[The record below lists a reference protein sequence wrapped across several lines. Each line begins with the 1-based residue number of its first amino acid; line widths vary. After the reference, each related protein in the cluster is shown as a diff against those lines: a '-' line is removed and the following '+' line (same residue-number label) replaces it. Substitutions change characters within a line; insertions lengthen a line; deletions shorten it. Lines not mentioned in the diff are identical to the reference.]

1 MFAGRRSILAALLPA
16 FALALA
22 LPPSA
27 HAAGDTIFAGTQV
40 HTINI
45 QFAQPAFWDSLVA
58 YYNAGNE
65 QYMAASVTFD
75 GATMDSVG
83 VRLKGNASYTH
94 ANNKKPFRLSFDEY
108 RGAQRLDGLKGI
120 HLNNCWEDPTFM
132 REKLHLD
139 FLRDAGIPAPRGAFA
154 QVYLNGE
161 LWGFYSM
168 VEHVDKTFLS
178 SRFGNS
184 GGNLYKAVD
193 GLLISVV
200 SDFKWYGSDP
210 ASYYA
215 HYELKTDDSLAPWTD
230 LVNVINLVNN
240 SASPAT
246 DMPLAINMDSV
257 YRGLAVDN
265 LLANLD
271 NYSGSCRNFYVYFNA
286 VTGKMEWVPWDA
298 GMSFGS
304 YFGLT
309 TAYETLSLTYA
320 SSAVNRPLATKIFT
334 TPALLQGYLE
344 TACELSS
351 AYLTTDRLYAQ
362 IDAIAPVI
370 RPYVDAD
377 PRKMT
382 TIAQFDANLTSDITL
397 NGHRKP
403 GLKSFIAARIASVQ
417 SQLAALGVSCVST
430 VQAGDVVINE
440 LAADNTAILDPAGE
454 AEDWVE
460 IHNTTTGAI
469 DLGGMYLSDSAGAPT
484 KWQFPAGTTI
494 AAGGYVIVW
503 ADGDVGQSGLHAT
516 WSLAATG
523 GHVRLSNAAGA
534 ELDAVSYGA
543 QTANLT
549 YARIP
554 NATGP
559 FTITHATPG
568 LYNGYGNFVAAG
580 SVVVNEFQAS
590 NTVILDPAGEAEDW
604 IELFNRTAQ
613 DVPLG
618 GLYMSDN
625 VANPGQWRIPDGT
638 VIPAGGYLIV
648 WADDDA
654 GQPGVHAPF
663 KLSAGGEAVILAN
676 PDLTT
681 VDSVVFGAQTANVSY
696 ARIPNG
702 TGSFRQVP
710 ATLGAYNFDPALSG
724 VPSADLFALAPAVP
738 NPFNPT
744 TTLSFTLP
752 AMQDVKLVVFALDGR
767 VVRTLVSGAQAAG
780 HHEVTWDGRD
790 DADRAVGSGSY
801 LCRLQ
806 SGALVDSRK
815 ITLMK

>member
-1 MFAGRRSILAALLPA
+1 MQAGRKHILAALLI
-16 FALALA
+16 ALA
-22 LPPSA
+22 LPTVA
-27 HAAGDTIFAGTQV
+27 LAAGDNIFAGTQV
-40 HTINI
+40 HVINI
-45 QFAQPAFWDSLVA
+45 QFPQPAFWDSLVA

-75 GATMDSVG
+75 GAAMDSVG

-94 ANNKKPFRLSFDEY
+94 ANNKKPFRLAFDQY
-108 RGAQRLDGLKGI
+108 KGSQRLDGLKGI

-132 REKLHLD
+132 REKLQLD
-139 FLRDAGIPAPRGAFA
+139 FMRDAGIPAPRGSFA

-178 SRFGNS
+178 ARFGNS

-200 SDFKWYGSDP
+200 SDFKWYGADP
-210 ASYYA
+210 ASYYT
-215 HYELKTDDSLAPWTD
+215 HYEFKTEESLTPWTD
-230 LVNVINLVNN
+230 IVNVINVTNN
-240 SASPAT
+240 SADPAT
-246 DMPLAINMDSV
+246 DLPLAVNMDSV

-309 TAYETLSLTYA
+309 SAYETLSLTYVSNA
-320 SSAVNRPLATKIFT
+320 TNRPLAAKIFA
-334 TPALLQGYLE
+334 TPTLRQGYLE

-377 PRKMT
+377 PRKMY
-382 TIAQFDANLTSDITL
+382 TIAQFDANLTSDITVG
-397 NGHRKP
+397 GHRKP
-403 GLKSFIAARIASVQ
+403 GLKSFLAARIASVQ
-417 SQLAALGVSCVST
+417 SQLAALGISCVST
-430 VQAGDVVINE
+430 VQPGDLVINE
-440 LAADNTAILDPAGE
+440 LSADNTVVLDPAGE
-454 AEDWVE
+454 AEDWIE
-460 IHNTTTGAI
+460 IHNTTAAAI
-469 DLGGMYLSDSAGAPT
+469 DMGGMYLTDSAGAPT
-484 KWQFPAGTTI
+484 KWSFPAGTSL
-494 AAGGYVIVW
+494 AAGGYLMVW
-503 ADGDVGQSGLHAT
+503 ADGDVGQAGLHAT
-516 WSLAATG
+516 WSLPASG
-523 GHVRLSNAAGA
+523 GYVRLSSAANV
-534 ELDAVSYGA
+534 ELDAVTYGA
-543 QTANLT
+543 QTTNLA

-554 NATGP
+554 NATGA
-559 FTITHATPG
+559 FAITPGTPG
-568 LYNGYGNFVAAG
+568 LHNGYGNWVAAG
-580 SVVVNEFQAS
+580 NVAINEFQAS
-590 NTVILDPAGEAEDW
+590 NTVIMDPAGEAEDW

-613 DVPLG
+613 DLPLG
-618 GLYMSDN
+618 GLYMSDA
-625 VANPGQWRIPDGT
+625 VASPGQWRIPDGT
-638 VIPAGGYLIV
+638 VLPANGYLIV

-663 KLSAGGEAVILAN
+663 KLSAGGEAIVLAN

-681 VDSVVFGAQTANVSY
+681 VDSVVFGAQAANISY

-724 VPSADLFALAPAVP
+724 VPSADLFALAPAAP

-752 AMQDVKLVVFALDGR
+752 VAQDVKLVVFGLDGR

-780 HHEVTWDGRD
+780 RHEVTWDGRD
-790 DADRAVGSGSY
+790 DAGRAASSGSY

-806 SGALVDSRK
+806 SGAQVDARK